1 MPKYEPASDLIDHLG
16 FWLRMVSNQVSQAF
30 AAKIEA
36 RGVTVAEWV
45 LMRALYAQPPQAPSR
60 LAEAMGMTK
69 GAVTKLAD
77 RLIAKSLL
85 LRRADPNDARA
96 QTLALTPAGE
106 RLVPALAAIA
116 DENDRAFFGAL
127 SATERKALEKSLRRL
142 AGQHGKASF
151 PTS

>member
-1 MPKYEPASDLIDHLG
+1 MPRPPPASGLTDHLG

-30 AAKIEA
+30 ATKIEA

-45 LMRALYAQPPQAPSR
+45 LLRALYTSAPQSPSK
-60 LAEAMGMTK
+60 LATVMGMTK

-85 LRRADPNDARA
+85 LRRPDPDDARA

-116 DENDRAFFGAL
+116 DENDRTFFGAL
-127 SATERKALEKSLRRL
+127 TAAERKALEKTLRRL
-142 AGQHGKASF
+142 AGQHGKPPF

>member
-1 MPKYEPASDLIDHLG
+1 MPRPPHASGLTDHLG
-16 FWLRMVSNQVSQAF
+16 FWMRMVSNQVSQAF

-45 LMRALYAQPPQAPSR
+45 LMRALYAQPPQSPSR
-60 LAEAMGMTK
+60 LAETMGMTK

-85 LRRADPNDARA
+85 LRRPDPDDARA
-96 QTLALTPAGE
+96 QTLALTAAGE
-106 RLVPALAAIA
+106 RLVPTLAAIA
-116 DENDRAFFGAL
+116 DENDRAFFRAL
-127 SATERKALEKSLRRL
+127 TSAERKALEKTLRRL
-142 AGQHGKASF
+142 ASHHGKTSF

>member
-1 MPKYEPASDLIDHLG
+1 
-16 FWLRMVSNQVSQAF
+16 
-30 AAKIEA
+30 
-36 RGVTVAEWV
+36 
-45 LMRALYAQPPQAPSR
+45 
-60 LAEAMGMTK
+60 MGMTK

-85 LRRADPNDARA
+85 LRRPDPDDARA

-127 SATERKALEKSLRRL
+127 TGAERKALEKTLRRL
-142 AGQHGKASF
+142 AGHHGKTPF